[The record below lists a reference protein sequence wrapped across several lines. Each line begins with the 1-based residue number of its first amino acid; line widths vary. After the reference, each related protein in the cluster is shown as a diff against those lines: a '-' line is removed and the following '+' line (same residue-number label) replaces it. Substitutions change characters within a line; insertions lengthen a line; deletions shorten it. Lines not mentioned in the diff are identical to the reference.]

1 MSKAYSA
8 PGKALLAG
16 GYLVIDPIYNA
27 YVTALSSRM
36 HAIITP
42 TETTTTT
49 RHIKIQSP
57 QFVNG
62 VWEYNI
68 TSNLSPP
75 KEINGNN
82 NPFLEAVLFIVL
94 AYIEPE
100 SNYDLTI
107 DIYSDP
113 GYHTQENTTLK
124 QLSSKSFLYHS
135 RAINEVEKT
144 GLGSSAGLV
153 AVVTTALVSFFK
165 PSDDLNKDLLH
176 NIAQIAHCY
185 AQKKIGSGFDV
196 AAAIYGSIIFKRFQ
210 PEIID
215 RVFDT
220 LENNKQEFVK
230 VLKSTI
236 ESNWDFKHTP
246 CSLPRGIRLV
256 MGDIKGG
263 SETPKLVSTVLN
275 WKKNKPQESSI
286 VYANLDAANNN
297 FISQLKN
304 LHEQETPLNKE
315 LVKPLSD
322 SIVEIR
328 KCLQDLTKKSGAA
341 IEPQVQTDLLDKCQ
355 LIPGVIGGVVPGA
368 GGYDAISL
376 LVLGDESVDILKKT
390 TELDK
395 ENYNNVTWVNLHEES
410 EGIIIENA
418 KDY

>member
-1 MSKAYSA
+1 MSKAFSA

-42 TETTTTT
+42 TTTSTD
-49 RHIKIQSP
+49 RHIIIKSP

-62 VWEYNI
+62 QWEYTI
-68 TSNLSPP
+68 TTNLAPP

-94 AYIEPE
+94 AYIQPE
-100 SNYDLTI
+100 STYDLNI

-113 GYHTQENTTLK
+113 GYHTQENTTVK
-124 QLSSKSFLYHS
+124 QLSKKKFLYHS

-153 AVVTTALVSFFK
+153 AVVTTALVSYFK
-165 PSDDLNKDLLH
+165 PGQEADKDLLH

-196 AAAIYGSIIFKRFQ
+196 AAAIYGSIIFRRFQ

-215 RVFDT
+215 KVFHT
-220 LENNKQEFVK
+220 LETNHDEFTS
-230 VLKSTI
+230 VLKSTV
-236 ESNWDFKHTP
+236 ESNWNFKHTP
-246 CSLPRGIRLV
+246 CSLPKGVRLL

-263 SETPKLVSTVLN
+263 SETPKLVSTVLA
-275 WKKNKPQESSI
+275 WKRAQPEESSV
-286 VYANLDAANNN
+286 VYANLDGANNN
-297 FISQLKN
+297 FITQLQN
-304 LHEQETPLNKE
+304 FNP
-315 LVKPLSD
+315 
-322 SIVEIR
+322 
-328 KCLQDLTKKSGAA
+328 QDLTPLQSAIQQIRKGLQEMTEKSGAP
-341 IEPQVQTDLLDKCQ
+341 IEPPAQTDLLDKCQ
-355 LIPGVIGGVVPGA
+355 LIDGCIGGVVPGA
-368 GGYDAISL
+368 GGFDAIS
-376 LVLGDESVDILKKT
+376 VLILEESVDTLKQT
-390 TELDK
+390 TESNK
-395 ENYNNVTWVNLHEES
+395 EYYHNVTWVDLHEES
-410 EGIIIENA
+410 EGIVLEDA